1 MHAEKYP
8 EVDSKFMQRAW
19 RMKRKFKKSNLIFLL
34 SSAWKIRKSLF
45 FYYFANIV
53 LTLAFS
59 LTVIIV
65 PRELVS
71 ALVDQSGFEA
81 VIKISVIFLMVAGT
95 SSFLLA
101 YIKAFY
107 IANLHEIRMNHL
119 WMILGKILKLDYR
132 IFEDDEFLNK
142 IWTFESVAN
151 NYTTGVQ
158 GVLMRL
164 FQISANVVMVSFYF
178 GILFRL
184 SPWVVL
190 FLAVNIVAV
199 FFASFAAYKFRINL
213 DKERAPFDR
222 KNRYLSRVMQDFAF
236 GKDVRIYG
244 ISNWLVGLYK
254 QNFRKQNSF
263 NEKVEARNFQVSA
276 FGITLSLAR
285 DLLIYGFLV
294 YGVINGKI
302 SIADFTMIFAAV
314 AAFTVIM
321 QELSTDIA
329 FIHSQEHR
337 LKEYREFLEFDDE
350 EAKSGI
356 DPVPVAKDGG
366 YEIEFRNVRFK
377 YPKSEKY
384 IFEDLN
390 LRINV
395 GEKLAIVGLNGAG
408 KTTLVKLLMRLY
420 EPESGEILLNGKNI
434 RELDLFSYRKLIS
447 AVFQEITLFA
457 TTLAE
462 NLTLSRGDFDRPRL
476 EDSMKKSGFYE
487 KFLSLEKGYDTQVLK
502 YLHEDGIDFSG
513 GERQKIA
520 ITRALYKN
528 GSILVM
534 DEPTASLDAIAEYNL
549 YHELAEVSKGKTV
562 IFVSHR
568 LASTRFCDRI
578 ALIGNGGIIEIG
590 THEELIRLGGRYR
603 EMFDAQAKYY
613 REDVSNESA

>member
-1 MHAEKYP
+1 MK
-8 EVDSKFMQRAW
+8 SKFM
-19 RMKRKFKKSNLIFLL
+19 KSNLIFLL
-34 SSAWKIRKSLF
+34 SSAWKIRKSLL
-45 FYYFANIV
+45 FYYFANII
-53 LTLAFS
+53 LTLTFS

-71 ALVDQSGFEA
+71 ALVDQAGTEA
-81 VIKISVIFLMVAGT
+81 VVKIAIDFLMVAGT
-95 SSFLLA
+95 SSFFLA
-101 YIKAFY
+101 YIKGFY
-107 IANLHEIRMNHL
+107 IANLHEIRMTHL
-119 WMILGKILKLDYR
+119 WMMMEKVLKLDYR

-142 IWTFESVAN
+142 IWIFESVAN

-164 FQISANVVMVSFYF
+164 FQISANIVMVSFYF

-184 SPWVVL
+184 SAWVVL
-190 FLAVNIVAV
+190 FLAVNIVTV
-199 FFASFAAYKFRINL
+199 FITSFGAYKFRIKM
-213 DKERAPFDR
+213 DKERAPLDR
-222 KNRYLSRVMQDFAF
+222 KNRYLNRVLHDFAF

-244 ISNWLVGLYK
+244 ISNWLVDLYK
-254 QNFRKQNSF
+254 QNFRKQNAF
-263 NEKVEARNFQVSA
+263 TEKVEARGFQVSVLA
-276 FGITLSLAR
+276 VILSFLR

-302 SIADFTMIFAAV
+302 SIADFTMIFTAV

-329 FIHSQEHR
+329 FVHSQEQR
-337 LKEYREFLEFDDE
+337 LLEYRGFLELDDE
-350 EAKSGI
+350 KAKSGI
-356 DPVPVAKDGG
+356 DSVPAAKDGG

-384 IFEDLN
+384 IYENLN
-390 LRINV
+390 LTINV

-420 EPESGEILLNGKNI
+420 EPESGVIFLNGKNI
-434 RELDLFSYRKLIS
+434 RELDLFSYRSLIS

-462 NLTLSRGDFDRPRL
+462 NLTLTRGEFDRLKL

-502 YLHEDGIDFSG
+502 YLREDGIDFSG

-534 DEPTASLDAIAEYNL
+534 DEPTAALDAIAEYNL
-549 YHELAEVSKGKTV
+549 YHELAEISRGKTV

-590 THEELIRLGGRYR
+590 THDELIKLGGLYR
-603 EMFDAQAKYY
+603 EMFDAQAQYY
-613 REDVSNESA
+613 KEDGESDESA